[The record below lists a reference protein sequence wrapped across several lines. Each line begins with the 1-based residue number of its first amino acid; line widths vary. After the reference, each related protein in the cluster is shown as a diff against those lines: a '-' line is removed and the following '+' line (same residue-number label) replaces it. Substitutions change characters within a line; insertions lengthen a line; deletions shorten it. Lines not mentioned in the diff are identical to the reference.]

1 MIFCPRLEGML
12 RVLLRNSIEHGRW
25 QIMNDIFLVI
35 TTISLGV
42 TACGLYL
49 LLIKLILNSVM
60 PLNDKAQFDM
70 MINQINEAK

>member
-1 MIFCPRLEGML
+1 
-12 RVLLRNSIEHGRW
+12 
-25 QIMNDIFLVI
+25 MNDIFLVI